1 MKKRFALLTMLV
13 VTLICL
19 FAISVSAATTET
31 TNIVKHDSD
40 PGLDGAVSSVA
51 GMTIPTYDAE
61 TGAYAYDID
70 ARVVLRYTV
79 SAATETE
86 PAVYEYYVFP
96 AYYVISQSSTFSY
109 GFDGLNKALANAG
122 SSLSFSK
129 EGTHKCLSLIR
140 LEIPNGVTSMTQGCK
155 LEGSSNL
162 KELIFPESLTNLGN
176 VQDAFYNLAIE
187 SIDLSHVTSVN
198 AALFSSC
205 AQLKTVI
212 WGAST
217 VSART
222 FSSCSSL
229 TSFTLADGVELT
241 SIGSYAFSKTGFVEF
256 DMPDTVT
263 TLGSH
268 TFQSCTNLK
277 RVNISASSQLT
288 IIPERMFEGCDNIE
302 YIYIPNGVTSIGTC
316 AFEGRTKLTAV
327 ENLENSSVT
336 SIGSSAFNNCKS
348 LTSIGLPS
356 TLQTIGSSAFRE
368 CTKLTLTNDLSNG
381 VKSIGEYAFKGTA
394 ITTIT
399 IPGSVESIGSRAFQ
413 YCSSLETVY
422 FSASNNG
429 VTLSSV
435 GSNVFGNDNMSGS
448 ANTALKKVIFDK
460 NCNITK
466 LGTYM
471 FYNCDGLEFISL
483 PDSVTTIGTT
493 DNGQCFYSC
502 DNLGP
507 VYLSKGLEAD
517 KIYWS
522 NLFVGCTNMYFVNE
536 FFTDVAEVTKP
547 TIYYFPNIISSISS
561 EIFKGCLNLNDVLVF
576 GDNLTSVSN
585 GFTFGRRDA
594 KEDMGT
600 KSIVFLGDMTVFSF
614 ASENKY
620 TNFYVAGKGT
630 TLTSGTGGTKCNLY
644 VCKEANTN
652 HLFEK
657 QAETDATC
665 LLPAGVHDL
674 CFCGYAISSVVEE
687 GSVPLGHNKPSTGI
701 VVYFPL
707 LNGAPNYFADA
718 HNVYTCTRCSEEQ
731 DEEVDNSALFV
742 GDRGYSYE
750 EEGTSVLYR
759 LHVNVDNIKAYSSA
773 FKYGIVVS
781 GAPSTAPISLVDGKI
796 TYGAQTLVFEM
807 QSANYE
813 FDYIQAKV
821 TNIGTAELNC
831 QAYAIDNT
839 TVTYI
844 GHNNVNTLAEI
855 VTYDAIVSTYSEKS
869 DEQ

>member
-51 GMTIPTYDAE
+51 GMKIPDYDAE

-187 SIDLSHVTSVN
+187 SIDFSHVTSVN
-198 AALFSSC
+198 AALFSGC

-229 TSFTLADGVELT
+229 TSFILADGVELT

-327 ENLENSSVT
+327 ENLKNSSVV
-336 SIGSSAFNNCKS
+336 SIGESAFNNCAA
-348 LTSIGLPS
+348 LTGVEFPS
-356 TLQTIGSSAFRE
+356 TLVTIGKNAFKGAAKNEGCYIIASLPNVVSLGQQAFYESGVKFLSLSEEFTYESNNWNTFMYCSKLEYADLSMCTVTTYPACFLAECSNLKVVELNEGLKTIPKQMFAGCTSLGFLYLPNSVTSFDADNGWNKGAFYKCTSLYFVSESYSIDSFLTDGLFDQAKYNQNKPAKERVYYFPEELTTLAQAFRE
-368 CTKLTLTNDLSNG
+368 CNNINE
-381 VKSIGEYAFKGTA
+381 VIVVGENVTVFNET
-394 ITTIT
+394 
-399 IPGSVESIGSRAFQ
+399 
-413 YCSSLETVY
+413 SLY
-422 FSASNNG
+422 G
-429 VTLSSV
+429 
-435 GSNVFGNDNMSGS
+435 
-448 ANTALKKVIFDK
+448 
-460 NCNITK
+460 
-466 LGTYM
+466 LGT
-471 FYNCDGLEFISL
+471 
-483 PDSVTTIGTT
+483 
-493 DNGQCFYSC
+493 
-502 DNLGP
+502 
-507 VYLSKGLEAD
+507 
-517 KIYWS
+517 S
-522 NLFVGCTNMYFVNE
+522 NETMTV
-536 FFTDVAEVTKP
+536 
-547 TIYYFPNIISSISS
+547 
-561 EIFKGCLNLNDVLVF
+561 
-576 GDNLTSVSN
+576 
-585 GFTFGRRDA
+585 
-594 KEDMGT
+594 
-600 KSIVFLGDMTVFSF
+600 VFLGEMTSF
-614 ASENKY
+614 QHTEQINRKTDIIMPNTTEA
-620 TNFYVAGKGT
+620 
-630 TLTSGTGGTKCNLY
+630 TLTTVATASKSYNNSALYLCSVGRKCTLAYNSVSWSDEVY
-644 VCKEANTN
+644 HFAEKTEAI
-652 HLFEK
+652 
-657 QAETDATC
+657 DATC
-665 LLPAGVHDL
+665 ELPAGEFTF
-674 CFCGYAISSVVEE
+674 CFCGAVMAKETVE

-707 LNGAPNYFADA
+707 LNGAPNYFANA
-718 HNVYTCTRCSEEQ
+718 HEKYNCSRCSAEQ

-759 LHVNVDNIKAYSSA
+759 LHVNVDNIKAYSDT
-773 FKYGIVVS
+773 FKYGIIVS

-807 QSANYE
+807 QNANYKFE
-813 FDYIQAKV
+813 YIQAKV

-869 DEQ
+869 NKQ